1 MTKATDSFQAKH
13 PVPTVTKLSFSEGN
27 INFCAESEKKNP
39 EYIAMLKTSVTSDYM
54 KVIIQCSRSL
64 IILSVGFFWGMHN
77 RSYHATVTVVM
88 LILIITSCLN
98 LKSIKGQ
105 TK

>member
-1 MTKATDSFQAKH
+1 MKGTLISARRAK
-13 PVPTVTKLSFSEGN
+13 
-27 INFCAESEKKNP
+27 KKNP